1 MYEVRRLSDNELIFD
16 LVSRLN
22 PLIPPEYRHY
32 LCKAATTEANNERVV
47 IVVAFI
53 NQVPVGAT
61 LATLLPIAK
70 IASVHSLYVD
80 KNSRQKGIARDLLNE
95 LEGSLK
101 KEKCYLATF
110 LYPAQTPTTAYFEKL
125 LSKER
130 WHTPT
135 LYMKSYFFNC
145 QLFHAPWFSR
155 HYPKFTHLEVFFWKD
170 LKESERVLLKRREEQ
185 HAFPRYV
192 SPFLHEEKIEPLNS
206 LGLRISGE
214 VVAWIITHRVDD
226 DTIRYAYFYSPPN
239 FQHYGW
245 AVYLL
250 QKSISLQQQS
260 LIPWSLF
267 DLNLEQTSKSWHRF
281 IERRLKPW
289 AQVSEIKRTWK
300 ELI

>member
-32 LCKAATTEANNERVV
+32 LYKTATVKASDERVV
-47 IVVAFI
+47 IVVAFARHA
-53 NQVPVGAT
+53 PVGAT
-61 LATLLPIAK
+61 LATFLPIAK

-80 KNSRQKGIARDLLNE
+80 KDARQKGIARDLLQE
-95 LEGSLK
+95 LESSLK

-110 LYPAQTPTTAYFEKL
+110 LYPAQTPTIIYFEKL

-130 WHTPT
+130 WHSPA
-135 LYMKSYFFNC
+135 LYMKSYFFYC
-145 QLFHAPWFSR
+145 QLFQAPWFRR
-155 HYPKFTHLEVFFWKD
+155 HYPKFTHLEIFLWKD
-170 LKESERVLLKRREEQ
+170 LKETERVLLKRREAQ
-185 HAFPRYV
+185 HAFPLYV

-214 VVAWIITHRVDD
+214 VVAWIITHRVND
-226 DTIRYAYFYSPPN
+226 DTIRYAYFYSPPD
-239 FQHYGW
+239 FQRYGW

-250 QKSISLQQQS
+250 QQSISLQQQS
-260 LIPWSLF
+260 LIPWSIF
-267 DLNLEQTSKSWHRF
+267 DLNLEQTNKSWQRF

-300 ELI
+300 EL